1 MRTYEEKKKILELH
15 EEGFNKSQ
23 ISKLTAIPRG
33 TVRDIIKRYNG
44 YVSQLAEEVDSK
56 STCWG
61 FESLRSYQLKSYS
74 YLLGMYLGDGYIVK
88 EPRTY
93 KLRVFLD
100 KKYPLV
106 IEKVKSSMN
115 DIFPQNK
122 VGMVYYSGH
131 VEVNFYSKGIIRL
144 FPQYGLGKKHERDVS
159 LSEEQRE
166 IVKKY
171 PWDFLNGLLHSDGS
185 RDENYSSKYKKKTY
199 ARYLFTNK
207 SQDICESFR
216 FICNLL
222 EIEFKEHS
230 KRKDDIRIFS
240 IAKKEFVKKIDKNGG
255 KKY

>member
-1 MRTYEEKKKILELH
+1 
-15 EEGFNKSQ
+15 
-23 ISKLTAIPRG
+23 
-33 TVRDIIKRYNG
+33 
-44 YVSQLAEEVDSK
+44 
-56 STCWG
+56 
-61 FESLRSYQLKSYS
+61 
-74 YLLGMYLGDGYIVK
+74 LGMYLGDGYIVK